1 MKQNVYSR
9 DILLVLAASFFY
21 MASPMLVTPLITG
34 FTESIGSSAALMGI
48 VGGMMN
54 FCSLICR
61 PLAGNLADKMSKY
74 RVSLIG
80 AVLMTAACAGYIMA
94 PNAAVVVVSR
104 IVNGAGFAC
113 CSVCMATWMSNM
125 LPKDKIGSGMGFY
138 GTMNALAMAVAPAI
152 GVSIYQMFGYRVS
165 FFIALLFSA
174 AIIIVI
180 QFIRDKGEPESTS
193 ENMKEKSGSSAED
206 VSGISDDCAD
216 VSSINKKGKRSIQL
230 IDIKVV
236 PIALI
241 IMLFAIPYC
250 ATQSFLVTYA
260 QVRHLNITV
269 SMFFPV
275 YALVLIVL
283 RLSLRNLFDKLPF
296 RTFLLCG
303 SVSLLLAILCLAGM
317 KNNGMMFLACF
328 FLAGGYGIMSSV
340 CQSTAILLAGKEKRG
355 LANSTYYIGLDL
367 GMALGPMIG
376 GALYGQLDISLFYPA
391 LLATVPLTGV
401 VYAAMGR
408 GLRKNAGRQ

>member
-1 MKQNVYSR
+1 MKSNIYSK

-34 FTESIGSSAALMGI
+34 FTESISSSAALMGI

-54 FCSLICR
+54 LCSLICR

-80 AVLMTAACAGYIMA
+80 AILMSAACAGYIMA
-94 PNAAVVVVSR
+94 PNAVVVVVSR
-104 IVNGAGFAC
+104 IVNGVGFAC

-152 GVSIYQMFGYRVS
+152 GVSAYQMFGYRVS
-165 FFIALLFSA
+165 FFIALTFSV

-180 QFIRDKGEPESTS
+180 QFIRDKGKPENVS
-193 ENMKEKSGSSAED
+193 KSMDDEG
-206 VSGISDDCAD
+206 VSG
-216 VSSINKKGKRSIQL
+216 VSYNRPALSAKNRRRKRTIQL
-230 IDIKVV
+230 IDKKVV

-260 QVRHLNITV
+260 EVRNLDITV
-269 SMFFPV
+269 SMFFPS
-275 YALVLIVL
+275 YAVVLIVL

-296 RTFLLCG
+296 RTFLMA
-303 SVSLLLAILCLAGM
+303 SSASLLLAIICLAEM
-317 KNNGMMFLACF
+317 RNNGMMLLASF

-376 GALYGQLDISLFYPA
+376 GVLYVQLDIALFYPA
-391 LLATVPLTGV
+391 LLMAVPLVGA
-401 VYAAMGR
+401 VYAVAGK
-408 GLRKNAGRQ
+408 GLREK

>member
-1 MKQNVYSR
+1 MKQHVYSR

-34 FTESIGSSAALMGI
+34 FTQSIGSSAALMGI

-54 FCSLICR
+54 LCSLVCR
-61 PLAGNLADKMSKY
+61 PLAGNLADRMSKY
-74 RVSLIG
+74 RVSMIG
-80 AVLMTAACAGYIMA
+80 AVLMAAACAGYVLA

-104 IVNGAGFAC
+104 IVNGVGFAC

-152 GVSIYQMFGYRVS
+152 GVSVYQMFGYRVS
-165 FFIALLFSA
+165 FFIALLFA
-174 AIIIVI
+174 ASMIVVI
-180 QFIRDKGEPESTS
+180 QFIRDKGEPENISRKTAAGA
-193 ENMKEKSGSSAED
+193 SGEYCSSPAE
-206 VSGISDDCAD
+206 SRDDMR
-216 VSSINKKGKRSIQL
+216 KRKLRL

-260 QVRHLNITV
+260 EAMNLNITV

-275 YALVLIVL
+275 YALMLIVL

-296 RTFLLCG
+296 GTFLLAG

-317 KNNGMMFLACF
+317 KNNLVMFLACF

-367 GMALGPMIG
+367 GMAFGPMIG
-376 GALYGQLDISLFYPA
+376 GVLYGQLDIRLFYPV
-391 LLATVPLTGV
+391 LLVTVPLVGV
-401 VYAAMGR
+401 VYAAAGKR
-408 GLRKNAGRQ
+408 LRMQRSRKSGQDPESN

>member
-1 MKQNVYSR
+1 MKSNIYSK

-34 FTESIGSSAALMGI
+34 FTESISSSAALMGI

-54 FCSLICR
+54 LCSLICR

-80 AVLMTAACAGYIMA
+80 AILMSAACAGYIMA
-94 PNAAVVVVSR
+94 PNAVVVVVSR
-104 IVNGAGFAC
+104 IVNGVGFAC

-152 GVSIYQMFGYRVS
+152 GVSAYQMFGYRVS
-165 FFIALLFSA
+165 FFIALTFSV

-180 QFIRDKGEPESTS
+180 QFIRDKGKPENVS
-193 ENMKEKSGSSAED
+193 KSMDDEG
-206 VSGISDDCAD
+206 VSG
-216 VSSINKKGKRSIQL
+216 VSYNRPAVSAKNRRKKRPIQL
-230 IDIKVV
+230 IDKKVV

-260 QVRHLNITV
+260 EVRNLDITV
-269 SMFFPV
+269 SMFFPS
-275 YALVLIVL
+275 YAVVLIVL

-296 RTFLLCG
+296 RTFLMA
-303 SVSLLLAILCLAGM
+303 SSASLLLAIICLAEM
-317 KNNGMMFLACF
+317 RNNGMMFLASF

-376 GALYGQLDISLFYPA
+376 GVLYGQLDIALFYPA
-391 LLATVPLTGV
+391 LLMAVPLVGA
-401 VYAAMGR
+401 VYAVAGK
-408 GLRKNAGRQ
+408 GLREK

>member
-1 MKQNVYSR
+1 MKSNIYSK

-34 FTESIGSSAALMGI
+34 FTESISSSAALMGI

-54 FCSLICR
+54 LCSLICR

-80 AVLMTAACAGYIMA
+80 AILMSAACAGYIMA
-94 PNAAVVVVSR
+94 PNAVVVVVSR
-104 IVNGAGFAC
+104 IVNGVGFAC

-152 GVSIYQMFGYRVS
+152 GVSAYQMFGYRVS
-165 FFIALLFSA
+165 FFIALTFSV

-180 QFIRDKGEPESTS
+180 QFIRDKGKPENVS
-193 ENMKEKSGSSAED
+193 KSMDDEG
-206 VSGISDDCAD
+206 VSGVLYNRPA
-216 VSSINKKGKRSIQL
+216 VSAKNRRKKRPIQL
-230 IDIKVV
+230 IDKKVV

-260 QVRHLNITV
+260 EVRNLDITV
-269 SMFFPV
+269 SMFFPS
-275 YALVLIVL
+275 YAVVLIVL

-296 RTFLLCG
+296 RTFLMA
-303 SVSLLLAILCLAGM
+303 SSASLLLAIICLAEM
-317 KNNGMMFLACF
+317 RNNGMMLLASF

-376 GALYGQLDISLFYPA
+376 GVLYGQLDIALFYPA
-391 LLATVPLTGV
+391 LLMAVPLVGA
-401 VYAAMGR
+401 VYAVAGK
-408 GLRKNAGRQ
+408 GLREK

>member
-1 MKQNVYSR
+1 MKSNIYSK

-34 FTESIGSSAALMGI
+34 FTESISSSAVLMGI

-54 FCSLICR
+54 LCSLICR

-80 AVLMTAACAGYIMA
+80 AILMSAACAGYIMA
-94 PNAAVVVVSR
+94 PNAVVVLVSR
-104 IVNGAGFAC
+104 IVNGVGFAC

-152 GVSIYQMFGYRVS
+152 GVSAYQMFGYRVS
-165 FFIALLFSA
+165 FFIALTFSV

-180 QFIRDKGEPESTS
+180 QFIRDKGKPENVS
-193 ENMKEKSGSSAED
+193 KSMDDEG
-206 VSGISDDCAD
+206 VSG
-216 VSSINKKGKRSIQL
+216 VSYNRPAVSAKNRRKKRPIQL
-230 IDIKVV
+230 IDKKVV

-260 QVRHLNITV
+260 EVRNLDITV
-269 SMFFPV
+269 SMFFPS
-275 YALVLIVL
+275 YAVVLIVL

-296 RTFLLCG
+296 RTFLMA
-303 SVSLLLAILCLAGM
+303 SSASLLLAIICLAEM
-317 KNNGMMFLACF
+317 RNNGMMFLASF

-376 GALYGQLDISLFYPA
+376 GVLYGQLDIALFYPA
-391 LLATVPLTGV
+391 LLMAVPLVGA
-401 VYAAMGR
+401 VYAVAGK
-408 GLRKNAGRQ
+408 GLREK